1 MSKDKFKLETYLK
14 LKEREKTDAELGL
27 GRAIEALKAEE
38 VQLQNLNNELL
49 RMEQE
54 RIAKRQITQ
63 KSKWPVR

>member
-38 VQLQNLNNELL
+38 SQLQ
-49 RMEQE
+49 
-54 RIAKRQITQ
+54 TQ
-63 KSKWPVR
+63 Q